1 MKESDDVDDA
11 LLNTIN
17 KKIVMMR
24 EGYLPIFLCPEASI
38 TT

>member
-1 MKESDDVDDA
+1 MKESDDVDNA

-17 KKIVMMR
+17 KKILMMR
-24 EGYLPIFLCPEASI
+24 EGYLPIFLCPEAGI